1 MGAKEHMNV
10 NLWIFR
16 ELEFLKT
23 PMWGKNVEV
32 NSVAKWHRNT
42 PDGVVGCYK
51 GSCFLS
57 YGVGWGVD
65 GSGSGAVKRE

>member
-10 NLWIFR
+10 NLWIFC

-32 NSVAKWHRNT
+32 NSVAKWHRNR
-42 PDGVVGCYK
+42 PDGG
-51 GSCFLS
+51 G
-57 YGVGWGVD
+57 GVL
-65 GSGSGAVKRE
+65 